1 MDLNNYEKLVYNL
14 IFSDSE
20 SFEINIG
27 NYIEDIYNYDGFM
40 EKIENI
46 LEESK
51 VMILEN
57 EVDIKSDEIIW
68 ILKVK
73 K

>member
-27 NYIEDIYNYDGFM
+27 DYIEDIYNYDGFM